1 MNTVNILEDRR
12 VDCYSVMTE
21 LTVNDYLNLVNQ
33 AYQNRGGIEGQR
45 EALKTS
51 TSIRIRK
58 RMIEDLK
65 EGAVLPPIVLGVV
78 MPLENLDENS
88 WPTIHE
94 KIIPENISIIDGMQ
108 RTTALLETKNHT
120 NGYLTDKKIRVEYW
134 IAKNTNALI
143 YRMLVLNTGQVP
155 WNLRRQIETVFRSII
170 QEIKK
175 QVPDIDVLEIDE
187 SKPRVRS
194 SGQFQA
200 NQLIELYLVFG
211 ARKEKIDPKEH
222 LANEFIKQ
230 DFIESIAEQDFTT
243 IFYQVLDYLV
253 KLDQLFDKY
262 QNNNDEEQRFDKGK
276 DLFDSQPARIGFVVA
291 IALKILGR
299 PGDYYNVET
308 QKSNWYEIQ
317 EKIDKFIEKL
327 NNMDENEIGEFLDFQ
342 TLNVLISQ
350 KSGKVGDFER
360 EFFLKAFNVLV
371 EDKFEVPTMTPCW
384 RAY

>member
-21 LTVNDYLNLVNQ
+21 LTVNDYLNLVVQ
-33 AYQNRGGIEGQR
+33 AYQNRGRIEGQR

-65 EGAVLPPIVLGVV
+65 AGAVLPPIVLGVV

-94 KIIPENISIIDGMQ
+94 KIIPENIYIIDGMQ

-170 QEIKK
+170 QEIKE

-187 SKPRVRS
+187 SKRRIR

-200 NQLIELYLVFG
+200 DQLIELYLAFG
-211 ARKEKIDPKEH
+211 ARKEKIDTKEH
-222 LANEFIKQ
+222 LADEFTKQ

-253 KLDQLFDKY
+253 KLDKLFDKY
-262 QNNNDEEQRFDKGK
+262 HNNNNEEQRFDKGK

-299 PGDYYNVET
+299 PGNYYNVET
-308 QKSNWYEIQ
+308 QKSNWNEIQ
-317 EKIDKFIEKL
+317 EKINNFIHRL
-327 NNMDENEIGEFLDFQ
+327 DNMDENEIGEFLDFQ
-342 TLNVLISQ
+342 TLNELISQ

-360 EFFLKAFNVLV
+360 EFFLKSFQVLV

-384 RAY
+384 RAYQ

>member
-21 LTVNDYLNLVNQ
+21 LTVNDYLNLVVQ
-33 AYQNRGGIEGQR
+33 AYQNRGRIEGQR

-65 EGAVLPPIVLGVV
+65 AGAVLPPIVLGVV

-94 KIIPENISIIDGMQ
+94 KIIPENIYIIDGMQ

-170 QEIKK
+170 QEIKE

-187 SKPRVRS
+187 SNPPVRS

-200 NQLIELYLVFG
+200 NQLIELYLAFG
-211 ARKEKIDPKEH
+211 ARKEKIDVKEH

-243 IFYQVLDYLV
+243 IFYRVLDYLV

-342 TLNVLISQ
+342 TLNELISQ

-371 EDKFEVPTMTPCW
+371 EEKFQVETMTPCW